1 MEEQDK
7 DKMEIEQQLKDALKL
22 YDKENSGLK
31 QSLIQKNSDIIFL
44 NEQFEKTKAEL
55 SRITQLERKESE

>member
-1 MEEQDK
+1 MEERLHAAQLREKYLVEEQEK
-7 DKMEIEQQLKDALKL
+7 DKMEIEHQIKDALKL

-44 NEQFEKTKAEL
+44 N
-55 SRITQLERKESE
+55 

>member
-1 MEEQDK
+1 MEEQEK
-7 DKMEIEQQLKDALKL
+7 DKIEIEQQLKDALRL

-44 NEQFEKTKAEL
+44 NEQFEKTKA
-55 SRITQLERKESE
+55 